1 MNRIIVISG
10 ASSGIGLESAKF
22 FHEKGFTVVGLSR
35 SYPKEKYDFNYQLC
49 DISKEEDVQKAVTEI
64 AKKYEK
70 VDILVNCAGIG
81 ISGAVEYTPL
91 EEAEKIFQVNVI
103 GQFLLTKEML
113 KLLRKSG
120 RAKII
125 NIGSVAGPLTIPFQ
139 TFYSM
144 TKASIQAFSEGLRME
159 LKPFKI
165 DVATVLPGDTKTG
178 FTKNRYQ
185 PKVVENE
192 IYKDRIKKSIE
203 RMEKDE
209 QNGMSAM
216 SVVKVIN
223 KLVRK
228 RRMPVMKT
236 VGFQYKLFVF
246 LNKVFPKRFVIWIL
260 SKMYG

>member
-1 MNRIIVISG
+1 MSKIIVISG
-10 ASSGIGLESAKF
+10 ASSGIGKESAKF
-22 FHEKGFTVVGLSR
+22 FHEKGFKVIGLSR
-35 SYPKEKYDFNYQLC
+35 SYPQEKYDYDYVLC
-49 DISKEEDVQKAVTEI
+49 DISKEEEVKRAVKEI
-64 AKKYEK
+64 EKKYSK

-103 GQFLLTKEML
+103 GQFLLTKELL
-113 KLLRKSG
+113 KDLRKSENP
-120 RAKII
+120 KII
-125 NIGSVAGPLTIPFQ
+125 NVGSVAGALTIPFQ

-144 TKASIQAFSEGLRME
+144 TKASIHAFSEGLKME

-165 DVATVLPGDTKTG
+165 DVSSVLPGDTKTG

-185 PKVVENE
+185 PFVMEDE

-223 KLVRK
+223 RLIK
-228 RRMPVMKT
+228 RRHMPVMVT
-236 VGFQYKLFVF
+236 VGIQYKLFVV
-246 LNKVFPKRFVIWIL
+246 LNKILPKRFVNWIL
-260 SKMYG
+260 YKMYG

>member
-1 MNRIIVISG
+1 MEKIIVISG
-10 ASSGIGLESAKF
+10 ASSGIGFETAKF
-22 FHEKGFTVVGLSR
+22 FHEKGFQVVGLSR
-35 SYPKEKYDFNYQLC
+35 SYPKEKYDFDYLLC
-49 DISKEEDVQKAVTEI
+49 DISKEEDVKKVVKEI
-64 AKKYEK
+64 EKKYKK

-91 EEAEKIFQVNVI
+91 AEAEQIFQVNVI
-103 GQFLLTKEML
+103 GQFLLTRELL
-113 KLLRKSG
+113 KSLRKSDK
-120 RAKII
+120 AKII
-125 NIGSVAGPLTIPFQ
+125 NIGSVAGALTIPFQ

-144 TKASIQAFSEGLRME
+144 TKASIHAFSEGLKME

-165 DVATVLPGDTKTG
+165 DVSCVLPGDTKTG

-192 IYKDRIKKSIE
+192 VYKDRIKNSIQ

-209 QNGMSAM
+209 QNGMPAF

-223 KLVRK
+223 KLVK
-228 RRMPVMKT
+228 RRKMPVMVT

-246 LNKVFPKRFVIWIL
+246 LNKILPKNFVNWIL
-260 SKMYG
+260 YKMYG